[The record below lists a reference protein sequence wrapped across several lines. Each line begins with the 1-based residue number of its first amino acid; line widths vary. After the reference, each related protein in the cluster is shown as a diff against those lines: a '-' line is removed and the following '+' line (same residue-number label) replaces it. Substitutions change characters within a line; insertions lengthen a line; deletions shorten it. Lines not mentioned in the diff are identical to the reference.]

1 MYFSSF
7 LLSIASL
14 FRVGSFQGR
23 WNGFQIGGA
32 MEHWN
37 ILSATMVSWQEKML
51 NSRHSRVAKT
61 VIFWPWWQSFNCFC
75 IETFFFSFVSLF
87 YFWHAKMCAW
97 GAWAPGPRPPSSS
110 VASPAVWT
118 LFIEGGLFL
127 FLMYFSLFNFFVFS
141 QPRPNVEEVD
151 SSHFFITTLESK

>member
-14 FRVGSFQGR
+14 FIRVGSFQGR

-37 ILSATMVSWQEKML
+37 VLSATMVSRQEEIL
-51 NSRHSRVAKT
+51 NSRHSRMAKT

-87 YFWHAKMCAW
+87 YFWYAKVCAG
-97 GAWAPGPRPPSSS
+97 GAWAPAPVLQCRQPCSLDIIYRRGP
-110 VASPAVWT
+110 
-118 LFIEGGLFL
+118 
-127 FLMYFSLFNFFVFS
+127 FSFSHVF
-141 QPRPNVEEVD
+141 
-151 SSHFFITTLESK
+151 FFI